1 MIYLSIG
8 LTIFPIHIRTNIFHK
23 HLLRADGDTHITRSA
38 EDVAVDVAVL
48 RGVVCAVWA
57 GGARLGDFLIY
68 NRIEFLMDKEMVVT
82 VKDCG
87 DVMGK

>member
-38 EDVAVDVAVL
+38 EDGAVDVAVV
-48 RGVVCAVWA
+48 GGAVDVVWA
-57 GGARLGDFLIY
+57 GRARLRDFLID
-68 NRIEFLMDKEMVVT
+68 NAIEFLMHEEMVMT
-82 VKDCG
+82 VKDGG